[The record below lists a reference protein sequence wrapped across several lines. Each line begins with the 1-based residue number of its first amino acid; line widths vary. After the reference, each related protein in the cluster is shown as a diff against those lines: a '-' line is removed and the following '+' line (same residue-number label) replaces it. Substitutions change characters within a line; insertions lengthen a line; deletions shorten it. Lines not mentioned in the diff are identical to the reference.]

1 MYHRGS
7 SEEPL
12 DTSDKGYQPPLDES
26 MVKEFDPEAA
36 SRAKS
41 REEPVS
47 RFPDDF
53 VFCENYPI
61 PLVLKNL
68 YKYVTK
74 NYPTYQDNGLLLI
87 HICQYIYTV
96 YVYLTL
102 DLANNIISVERYELN
117 TYTVCSQICAHA
129 LLNHGF
135 RGGV

>member
-53 VFCENYPI
+53 VLWKLSHPASAKESI
-61 PLVLKNL
+61 
-68 YKYVTK
+68 
-74 NYPTYQDNGLLLI
+74 
-87 HICQYIYTV
+87 
-96 YVYLTL
+96 
-102 DLANNIISVERYELN
+102 
-117 TYTVCSQICAHA
+117 
-129 LLNHGF
+129 
-135 RGGV
+135 